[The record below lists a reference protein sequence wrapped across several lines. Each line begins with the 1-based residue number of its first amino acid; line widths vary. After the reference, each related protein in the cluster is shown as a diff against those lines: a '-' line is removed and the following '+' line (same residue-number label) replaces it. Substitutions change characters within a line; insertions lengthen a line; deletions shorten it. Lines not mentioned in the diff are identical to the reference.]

1 MIKKLLARLLPS
13 KNHFHGGLHITPPH
27 HKNMSTGAPSREAAL
42 SVEYAISLRQRDGS
56 AYLAKVAPGERV
68 LRGQLLAEPVNSQDA
83 PVHAPTSGTIR
94 AIEPR
99 PEMHPA
105 NQPVPHLILASDG
118 KDESVPPLTALD
130 PATTDA
136 DALRERIAACG
147 IVGLGG
153 AGFPTARKLG
163 HPANTLVINAAE
175 CEPYITCD
183 DLQIRENA
191 ADIIHGA
198 QIAAKI
204 LGAEHI
210 HFGIEDDKPQAIAAL
225 ERAAADI
232 NDPRLKISS
241 VPTRYPSGNAR
252 QLFELLLGVRVP
264 ADQHASDYGLIC
276 HNSGTMKA
284 VYDAVIRGEPL
295 TERYTTISGEGVNQP
310 QVLRIR
316 TGAPVRDLIA
326 QAGGEKGDN
335 RYIIGGPMMG
345 YQIISA
351 DTPLQKTGNS
361 LLLLPAIAPAEESP
375 CIRCSRCADACPME
389 LLPQQLLWYSQ
400 SDEHKRLKQYRLYDC
415 IECGI
420 CAAVCPSAIPL
431 VQYYRHSKGAIRAAD
446 EKARAAEHARTRHEA
461 RTARLE
467 REAAERQAQ
476 MDARRAKLQQ
486 NPAADKP
493 ERYTPGKTATVTP
506 ADFPPPPMGE
516 GQGRGSSANLAAESS
531 TDDKTATIEAAKA
544 RAAARRAERLA
555 QNGEA
560 PKEQLPPL
568 QGASAPAAGEGWGG
582 GNVPDSSANIE
593 TTTDTAPAPHKLP
606 PDDAKTAAIEAAKAR
621 AAARKAA
628 RLAQN
633 SEAETPAAA
642 ASPTEPPL
650 SPWERGWGEGEKNE
664 DKAPAP
670 HQLPPDDAK
679 TAAIEAAKARAAA
692 RRAERLAQNAEAK
705 ISTAPASPTKQPP
718 PPVGEGRGGG
728 SKQSSAASDTDTA
741 PASPDNAKTAAIEAA
756 KARAAARKA
765 ARLAQNSEAET
776 PAAAAS
782 PAEQPLSPWERGWG
796 EGEKNEDKEPAPHQL
811 PPDDA
816 KTAAI
821 EAAKA
826 RAAARKA
833 ARLAQN
839 SEADTAA
846 ASASPSV
853 QPPSPVGEG
862 GGGGNVP
869 DFSANIETTTDT
881 APAPHQLPPDDAKIA
896 AIEAAKARAA
906 ARKAARLANQSPNN
920 DSPLQNPLTP
930 PHPSPAGG
938 GSASMAEAPTVAE
951 TPSEPPPPLQGAS
964 APAAG
969 EGGGGGSVPAF
980 SANIETTTD
989 TAPAPHQL
997 PPDDAKIAAIEAA
1010 KARAAARKTARLAQ
1024 NSEAPTGQPITLP
1037 QTEEQAET
1045 SMTPPDNDD
1054 KTARDAKLAAA
1065 RAKSEERRIAHA
1077 KLKQHMRDTAI
1088 PIRPQPDEHQ

>member
-1 MIKKLLARLLPS
+1 MIKALLARLLPA
-13 KNHFHGGLHITPPH
+13 KNHFHGGLHITPPR
-27 HKNMSTGAPSREAAL
+27 HKSMSTGAPSREAAL
-42 SVEYAISLRQRDGS
+42 SAEYAISLRQRDGS

-68 LRGQLLAEPVNSQDA
+68 LRGQLLAEPVNHQDA

-516 GQGRGSSANLAAESS
+516 GQGWGSSANLAAESS

-593 TTTDTAPAPHKLP
+593 TTTDTAPAS

-633 SEAETPAAA
+633 SEAETPTAAA
-642 ASPTEPPL
+642 T
-650 SPWERGWGEGEKNE
+650 
-664 DKAPAP
+664 
-670 HQLPPDDAK
+670 
-679 TAAIEAAKARAAA
+679 
-692 RRAERLAQNAEAK
+692 
-705 ISTAPASPTKQPP
+705 
-718 PPVGEGRGGG
+718 
-728 SKQSSAASDTDTA
+728 
-741 PASPDNAKTAAIEAA
+741 
-756 KARAAARKA
+756 
-765 ARLAQNSEAET
+765 
-776 PAAAAS
+776 

-796 EGEKNEDKEPAPHQL
+796 EGEKNEDKE
-811 PPDDA
+811 
-816 KTAAI
+816 
-821 EAAKA
+821 
-826 RAAARKA
+826 
-833 ARLAQN
+833 
-839 SEADTAA
+839 
-846 ASASPSV
+846 
-853 QPPSPVGEG
+853 
-862 GGGGNVP
+862 
-869 DFSANIETTTDT
+869 
-881 APAPHQLPPDDAKIA
+881 PAPHQLPPDDAKIA

-951 TPSEPPPPLQGAS
+951 TPSEPPPPPQRI
-964 APAAG
+964 AAG
-969 EGGGGGSVPAF
+969 EGGGGGNVPAF

-997 PPDDAKIAAIEAA
+997 PPDDAKTAAIEAA
-1010 KARAAARKTARLAQ
+1010 KARAAARKAARLAQ
-1024 NSEAPTGQPITLP
+1024 NSEAETPAAAASPAEQPLSPWERGWGEGEKNEDKELAPHQLPTDDAKTAAIEAAKARAAARKAARLAQNGEAPTGQPITLP